1 MKSLNMVFW
10 NIKNMVIRNTN
21 FKKIYLLAG
30 VIMAANMFV
39 GNEMKATDTT
49 LTTNIQEKREPEEEN
64 NTDKIFLYTDD
75 IEQEDND
82 EKAPGAQPK
91 SNILDKL
98 LSHENAFN
106 LFGGLVSSGFNN
118 YLKWWDYNPGMYCK
132 PVWLGWRSKRFLY
145 GVLQFEV
152 NFNVVR
158 GILWLIPGVFGLMQY
173 IKKKEHSIIFK
184 STAGLIAIK
193 TLNKGE
199 KININNKANIGIFYF
214 IIFLFQGFGSIPL
227 TLHFSNFSISISLD
241 SMIWGVIGFFL
252 DKKDEEEKGGE
263 ERKNNGPNNGGNAEN
278 NEGDNKNENEENI
291 ENNNLDDSRQ
301 RITTTF

>member
-1 MKSLNMVFW
+1 MKIRKNFLLSVIVLAF
-10 NIKNMVIRNTN
+10 NIFIVNDISASEREKE
-21 FKKIYLLAG
+21 FKIIDYPDIMHEDKTDEYVEKI
-30 VIMAANMFV
+30 MEDE
-39 GNEMKATDTT
+39 NEKASPLENVLTYT
-49 LTTNIQEKREPEEEN
+49 LTYKNYI
-64 NTDKIFLYTDD
+64 DLI
-75 IEQEDND
+75 
-82 EKAPGAQPK
+82 
-91 SNILDKL
+91 
-98 LSHENAFN
+98 
-106 LFGGLVSSGFNN
+106 GGLVSSGFNN

-132 PVWLGWRSKRFLY
+132 PVWLGWRSKRFLN
-145 GVLQFEV
+145 GMLQSEL
-152 NFNVVR
+152 NLNVVR

-263 ERKNNGPNNGGNAEN
+263 E
-278 NEGDNKNENEENI
+278 NEEEQPNEKKDDLKNI
-291 ENNNLDDSRQ
+291 ENSSSKPN
-301 RITTTF
+301 

>member
-1 MKSLNMVFW
+1 MKSLNMVFG

-39 GNEMKATDTT
+39 GNEMKASDTT

-158 GILWLIPGVFGLMQY
+158 GILWLIPGAYNFINFIKLLHIKVKDSYGY
-173 IKKKEHSIIFK
+173 IKCLHVSFLVASNLFREDHMQTTAIIVF
-184 STAGLIAIK
+184 
-193 TLNKGE
+193 
-199 KININNKANIGIFYF
+199 
-214 IIFLFQGFGSIPL
+214 FLLQGFVSAPL
-227 TLHFSNFSISISLD
+227 TFHLSKFNFSISISLD
-241 SMIWGVIGFFL
+241 SIIWWGIGMFL
-252 DKKDEEEKGGE
+252 EQKIKKGKKERKKNIIELREKIERKEEK
-263 ERKNNGPNNGGNAEN
+263 RK
-278 NEGDNKNENEENI
+278 KI
-291 ENNNLDDSRQ
+291 
-301 RITTTF
+301 